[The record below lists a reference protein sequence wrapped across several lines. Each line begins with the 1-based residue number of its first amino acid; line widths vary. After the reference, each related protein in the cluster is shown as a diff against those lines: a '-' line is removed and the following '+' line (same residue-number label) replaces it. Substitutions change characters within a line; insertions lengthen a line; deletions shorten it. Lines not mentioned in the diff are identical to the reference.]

1 MERQVASD
9 TGLRLLKLCKFMGA
23 TAQRSKKRLPPGL
36 SSNNGHPLPHGR
48 PRHRLSPA
56 NVLRIGL
63 CALLL
68 IVAVDLRSGLDVKAG
83 LVLESLVLE
92 DTAGFGIGR
101 ALRLNTGS
109 DACRMYHTRSHV
121 AHHHTVG
128 VIFMLCSRRSRTLPN
143 GRLRDP
149 RRLFA

>member
-1 MERQVASD
+1 MERHVASD
-9 TGLRLLKLCKFMGA
+9 TGRRLLKLLRKFMGA

-83 LVLESLVLE
+83 LVLKDSANSATMV
-92 DTAGFGIGR
+92 FSFSYHC
-101 ALRLNTGS
+101 LNPECDKVKKKHRNNASHATG
-109 DACRMYHTRSHV
+109 C
-121 AHHHTVG
+121 
-128 VIFMLCSRRSRTLPN
+128 
-143 GRLRDP
+143 
-149 RRLFA
+149 